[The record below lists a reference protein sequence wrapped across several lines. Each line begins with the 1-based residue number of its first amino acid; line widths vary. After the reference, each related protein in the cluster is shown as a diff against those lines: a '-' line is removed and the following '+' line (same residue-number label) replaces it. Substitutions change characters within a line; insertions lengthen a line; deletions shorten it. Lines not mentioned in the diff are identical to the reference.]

1 MIETIHIW
9 TTDKIYCQRLRAV
22 VESTQEHY
30 EENCLSCKFFA
41 GSAQGEGIEN
51 IYYDGSG
58 EAILSNPNPW
68 AMKDKMSKISD
79 REVDL
84 AYEEGMKRQ
93 AQYSSIVSDQDA
105 RNKQLMEEIGA

>member
-51 IYYDGSG
+51 IYYDGSN

-68 AMKDKMSKISD
+68 ALRDKMLQVSD
-79 REVDL
+79 REVDM
-84 AYEEGMKRQ
+84 AFEEERKRQ
-93 AQYSSIVSDQDA
+93 LTTRSVVIDQEEA
-105 RNKQLMEEIGA
+105 NRKLMEEIGA